1 MFCDNVSKISF
12 VQLFVLIYAEILLKL
27 VFKREENVR
36 SVRESEK
43 QSMVE
48 VLFDL
53 LINEIFEI
61 FFEADRKVKLFG
73 EFLQGTL

>member
-73 EFLQGTL
+73 EFLQGTF

>member
-43 QSMVE
+43 QSMDE

-61 FFEADRKVKLFG
+61 FFEADRKVKFG
-73 EFLQGTL
+73 EFLQGTF

>member
-1 MFCDNVSKISF
+1 MFCDNVRKISF

-43 QSMVE
+43 QSMDE

-61 FFEADRKVKLFG
+61 FFEADRKVKFG
-73 EFLQGTL
+73 EFLQGTF